1 MSSTGPRSGKDA
13 SRSTRSTTSP
23 SARCN
28 VGTSGKTVRGPTRPD
43 RSVGLTSERARV
55 RMPGVLFLHE
65 THLVRGYEEDAFEA
79 AFRDGWMPRLG
90 EDDDARLLWYCNLAH
105 GSTWS
110 YRVVT
115 VTAVRDGA
123 AYERLARRIQHG
135 DLQDWM
141 RELDTRRHD
150 AHGKVLVPLPWS
162 PLADFDLA
170 SVPSGGVDRD
180 PVVYMQDTMW
190 PYEDK
195 FVDYV
200 EASGSVY
207 SKSLEHRD
215 SGAPRFLDI
224 EAGFQPAFG
233 SHVRREVVLM
243 QRVLDIDRL
252 QALLMTDIPRE
263 MRAPGTWMH
272 DALALRD
279 KWESVLLRT
288 ARWSPAPLELDADE
302 VA

>member
-1 MSSTGPRSGKDA
+1 
-13 SRSTRSTTSP
+13 
-23 SARCN
+23 
-28 VGTSGKTVRGPTRPD
+28 
-43 RSVGLTSERARV
+43 
-55 RMPGVLFLHE
+55 MPGVLFLHE
-65 THLVRGYEEDAFEA
+65 THLVAGYHEDAFEA
-79 AFRDGWMPRLG
+79 AFRDHWMPTLA
-90 EDDDARLLWYCNLAH
+90 EDDDARLLWYCNFTH

-110 YRVVT
+110 YRAVT
-115 VTAVRDGA
+115 ITAVRDGA
-123 AYERLARRIQHG
+123 AYERLTRRIQQG

-141 RELDTRRHD
+141 RELDTYRHD
-150 AHGKVLVPLPWS
+150 AIGKVLVPLPWS
-162 PLADFDLA
+162 PLADLDLTT
-170 SVPSGGVDRD
+170 VPGGDVDRD

-190 PYEDK
+190 PFRDR
-195 FVDYV
+195 FLDYI

-233 SHVRREVVLM
+233 SHLRREVVLM
-243 QRVLDIDRL
+243 QRILDVERL
-252 QALLMTDIPRE
+252 GTLLMTDIPRE

-279 KWESVLLRT
+279 RWESLLLRT
-288 ARWSPAPLELDADE
+288 TRWSPAPLQPATAE